1 MIGIFLFLHK
11 TKLMRL
17 KIIATVLLTVV
28 LFSCGAKLAVSAMKH
43 DTVQVPPKLA
53 SLPEEKPKPEDFY
66 AGKSLYENN
75 CAKCHKLYGATE
87 FSKADWQPVL
97 IKMQK
102 KAHLDNIQMA
112 SISYYIYS
120 QL

>member
-1 MIGIFLFLHK
+1 MN
-11 TKLMRL
+11 L
-17 KIIATVLLTVV
+17 KIVGAVLLSVV
-28 LFSCGAKLAVSAMKH
+28 LFSCGAKVAVSAMKP

-75 CAKCHKLYGATE
+75 CAKCHRLYAAAE
-87 FSKADWQPVL
+87 LSKADWQPILV
-97 IKMQK
+97 KMQK
-102 KAHLDNIQMA
+102 KAQLDDSQMA
-112 SISYYIYS
+112 SISNYIYL